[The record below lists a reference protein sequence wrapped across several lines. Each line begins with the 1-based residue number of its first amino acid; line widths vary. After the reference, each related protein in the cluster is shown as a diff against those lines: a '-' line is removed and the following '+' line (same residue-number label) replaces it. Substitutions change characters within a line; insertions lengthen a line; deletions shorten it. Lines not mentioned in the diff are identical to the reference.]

1 MSNDEVYDLESVAL
15 PRLSGATLR
24 LFVSLLESPA
34 TRWLLLDRLLREGGI
49 TRIRKLVVDAP
60 PTFFPP
66 LATKTVRPANADPS
80 VDVLQGFSRAPQ
92 QRQAGLPYDT
102 VYDYIEAYR
111 TGICSPEEVA
121 QRVLEAIADSDR
133 GETPL
138 RAFIA
143 TNRQDLMAQARA
155 AAQRYQQGKP
165 LSPLDG
171 VPVAVKDEFDMLP
184 YGTSLGTSFL
194 GHQPAREDAT
204 IVTRLRS
211 AGALLIG
218 KANMHEIGIGVT
230 GQNPHHGTVR
240 NPFHPGHHTGGSSSG
255 PAAAVAA
262 GICPLALGAD
272 GGGSIRIPAS
282 FCGVVGL
289 KPTQGRVSEFGS
301 GPLAWSVDCLGPIG
315 ATARDAAL
323 GYLVIAGPD
332 PKDSNTFDQPQLT
345 LEGFDDF
352 NLTGL
357 TFGIFRPWF
366 KHASSAM
373 VGGCED
379 VLEGLEGLGAQVHEI
394 EIPDLDA
401 ARIAHLI
408 TIGSEIASAMDAYY
422 QDQRQHFSLEI
433 RINLALTRVF
443 TSRDY
448 VKAQRI
454 RTQTIENFER
464 VFKKV
469 DVIVTPSVGLTA
481 PPIRSDALPDGDSD
495 LSLLTEI
502 MRFATPANLTGHPAI
517 SVPAGYDEAGL
528 PIGIQFI
535 GRAWQEH
542 VLLRL
547 AHAVEQIVERK
558 TPQVFYKIL

>member
-1 MSNDEVYDLESVAL
+1 MSNDDVYDLKSVAL

-49 TRIRKLVVDAP
+49 TRIRELVVDAP
-60 PTFFPP
+60 PTFIPP
-66 LATKTVRPANADPS
+66 MATKMVKPASEGFSA
-80 VDVLQGFSRAPQ
+80 DVLEEFSRAPY

-102 VYDYIEAYR
+102 VFDYMEAYLD
-111 TGICSPEEVA
+111 GSCSPEEVA

-133 GETPL
+133 GEMPL

-143 TNRQDLMAQARA
+143 NDRQDLMVQAQA
-155 AAQRYQQGKP
+155 AAQRYKQGKP

-184 YGTSLGTSFL
+184 YRTSLGTSFL

-204 IVTRLRS
+204 IVARLRS

-218 KANMHEIGIGVT
+218 KTNMHEIGIGVT

-240 NPFHPGHHTGGSSSG
+240 NPYQPNHYTGGSSSG

-323 GYLVIAGPD
+323 GYLVMAGPD
-332 PKDSNTFDQPQLT
+332 PKDPNTFGQPQLT
-345 LEGFDDF
+345 LEGFDDS

-373 VGGCED
+373 VEGCEG
-379 VLEGLEGLGAQVHEI
+379 VLEGLEQLGVQVQEI

-401 ARIAHLI
+401 ARIAHLV
-408 TIGSEIASAMDAYY
+408 TIGSEIAAAMDAYY
-422 QDQRQHFSLEI
+422 QDHRRHFSLEV
-433 RINLALTRVF
+433 RINLALARVF
-443 TSRDY
+443 TSMDY

-464 VFKKV
+464 AFEKV
-469 DVIVTPSVGLTA
+469 DVIVTPSAGLTA
-481 PPIRSDALPDGDSD
+481 PLIQPDALPEGDSD

-517 SVPAGYDEAGL
+517 SVPAGYDEEGL

-535 GRAWQEH
+535 GGAWQEH

-558 TPQVFYKIL
+558 RPQIFYKIL

>member
-1 MSNDEVYDLESVAL
+1 MPNNDVYDLKSAAL
-15 PRLSGATLR
+15 PRLSGSSLR
-24 LFVSLLESPA
+24 LFVRLLESPA
-34 TRWLLLDRLLREGGI
+34 SRWLLLERLLREGGI

-60 PTFFPP
+60 PTFIPSM
-66 LATKTVRPANADPS
+66 TSSMVRPAS
-80 VDVLQGFSRAPQ
+80 VAVSEDILEGFSRAPR
-92 QRQAGLPYDT
+92 QRQAGLPYDI
-102 VYDYIEAYR
+102 VYDYVEAYR
-111 TGICSPEEVA
+111 DGSCSPEEVA

-133 GETPL
+133 GERPL

-143 TNRQDLMAQARA
+143 NDRQDLMIQAQA
-155 AAQRYQQGKP
+155 AAQRYKQGKP

-194 GHQPAREDAT
+194 GHQPARDDAT
-204 IVTRLRS
+204 IVARLRS
-211 AGALLIG
+211 VGALLIG
-218 KANMHEIGIGVT
+218 KTNMHEIGIGVT

-323 GYLVIAGPD
+323 GYLVMAGPD
-332 PKDSNTFDQPQLT
+332 PKDPNTFGQPQPT

-366 KHASSAM
+366 KHASSVM
-373 VGGCED
+373 VEGCED
-379 VLEGLEGLGAQVHEI
+379 VLEGLEQLGAQVQEI
-394 EIPDLDA
+394 EIRDLDA
-401 ARIAHLI
+401 ARIAHLV
-408 TIGSEIASAMDAYY
+408 TIGSEIAAAMDAYY
-422 QDQRQHFSLEI
+422 QDHRRDFSLEI
-433 RINLALTRVF
+433 RINLALARAL
-443 TSRDY
+443 TSVDY

-464 VFKKV
+464 AFEKV

-481 PPIRSDALPDGDSD
+481 PPIRADALPDGDSD
-495 LSLLTEI
+495 LSLLIEI

-517 SVPAGYDEAGL
+517 SVPAGYDEEGL

>member
-1 MSNDEVYDLESVAL
+1 MSNDEVYDLKSVAL

-49 TRIRKLVVDAP
+49 TQIRKLVVDAP
-60 PTFFPP
+60 PTFIPP
-66 LATKTVRPANADPS
+66 MATKTVRPASAGFS
-80 VDVLQGFSRAPQ
+80 ADVLAGLSRAPQ
-92 QRQAGLPYDT
+92 QRQAGLAYDT
-102 VYDYIEAYR
+102 VYDYAEAYR
-111 TGICSPEEVA
+111 TGSCSPEEVA

-143 TNRQDLMAQARA
+143 TNRQDLMAQAQA
-155 AAQRYQQGKP
+155 AAQRHKQGKP
-165 LSPLDG
+165 LSTLDG

-204 IVTRLRS
+204 IVARLRS

-218 KANMHEIGIGVT
+218 KTNMHEIGIGVT

-282 FCGVVGL
+282 FC
-289 KPTQGRVSEFGS
+289 EFGS

-323 GYLVIAGPD
+323 GYLVMAGPD
-332 PKDSNTFDQPQLT
+332 PKDSSTFDQPQLT
-345 LEGFDDF
+345 LEGFDDL

-373 VGGCED
+373 VEGCEGA
-379 VLEGLEGLGAQVHEI
+379 LEGLEGLGAQVQEI

-401 ARIAHLI
+401 ARISHLI
-408 TIGSEIASAMDAYY
+408 TIGSEIATAMDAYY
-422 QDQRQHFSLEI
+422 QDHRRDFSLEV
-433 RINLALTRVF
+433 RINLALARVF
-443 TSRDY
+443 SSRDY

-454 RTQTIENFER
+454 RTKIIEDFER
-464 VFKKV
+464 AFEKV

-481 PPIRSDALPDGDSD
+481 PPIRADALPDGDSD

-517 SVPAGYDEAGL
+517 SVPAGYDERGL

>member
-1 MSNDEVYDLESVAL
+1 MTSSM
-15 PRLSGATLR
+15 
-24 LFVSLLESPA
+24 
-34 TRWLLLDRLLREGGI
+34 
-49 TRIRKLVVDAP
+49 
-60 PTFFPP
+60 
-66 LATKTVRPANADPS
+66 VRPAS
-80 VDVLQGFSRAPQ
+80 VAVSEDILEGFSRAPR
-92 QRQAGLPYDT
+92 QRQAGLPYDI
-102 VYDYIEAYR
+102 VYDYVEAYR
-111 TGICSPEEVA
+111 DGSCSPEEVA

-133 GETPL
+133 GERPL

-143 TNRQDLMAQARA
+143 NDRQDLMIQAQA
-155 AAQRYQQGKP
+155 AAQRYKQGKP

-194 GHQPAREDAT
+194 GHQPARDDAT
-204 IVTRLRS
+204 IVARLRS
-211 AGALLIG
+211 VGALLIG
-218 KANMHEIGIGVT
+218 KTNMHEIGIGVT

-323 GYLVIAGPD
+323 GYLVMAGPD
-332 PKDSNTFDQPQLT
+332 PKDPNTFGQPQPT

-366 KHASSAM
+366 KHASSVM
-373 VGGCED
+373 VEGCED
-379 VLEGLEGLGAQVHEI
+379 VLEGLEQLGAQVQEI
-394 EIPDLDA
+394 EIRDLDA
-401 ARIAHLI
+401 ARIAHLV
-408 TIGSEIASAMDAYY
+408 TIGSEIAAAMDAYY
-422 QDQRQHFSLEI
+422 QDHRRDFSLEI
-433 RINLALTRVF
+433 RINLALARAL
-443 TSRDY
+443 TSVDY

-464 VFKKV
+464 AFEKV

-481 PPIRSDALPDGDSD
+481 PPIRADALPDGDSD
-495 LSLLTEI
+495 LSLLIEI

-517 SVPAGYDEAGL
+517 SVPAGYDEEGL

>member
-1 MSNDEVYDLESVAL
+1 MPNNDVYDLKSAAL
-15 PRLSGATLR
+15 PRLSGSSLR
-24 LFVSLLESPA
+24 LFVRLLESPA
-34 TRWLLLDRLLREGGI
+34 TRWLLLERLLREGGI

-60 PTFFPP
+60 PTFIPSM
-66 LATKTVRPANADPS
+66 TSSMVRPAS
-80 VDVLQGFSRAPQ
+80 VAVSEDILEGFSRAPR
-92 QRQAGLPYDT
+92 QRQAGLPYDI
-102 VYDYIEAYR
+102 VYDYVEAYR
-111 TGICSPEEVA
+111 DGSCSPEEVA

-133 GETPL
+133 GERPL

-143 TNRQDLMAQARA
+143 NDRQDLMIQAQA
-155 AAQRYQQGKP
+155 AAQRYKQGKP

-194 GHQPAREDAT
+194 GHQPARDDAT
-204 IVTRLRS
+204 IVARLRS
-211 AGALLIG
+211 VGALLIG
-218 KANMHEIGIGVT
+218 KTNMHEIGIGVT

-323 GYLVIAGPD
+323 GYLVMAGPD
-332 PKDSNTFDQPQLT
+332 PKDPNTFGQPQPT

-366 KHASSAM
+366 KHASSVM
-373 VGGCED
+373 VEGCED
-379 VLEGLEGLGAQVHEI
+379 VLEGLEQLGAQVQEI
-394 EIPDLDA
+394 EIRDLDA
-401 ARIAHLI
+401 ARIAHLV
-408 TIGSEIASAMDAYY
+408 TIGSEIAAAVDAYY
-422 QDQRQHFSLEI
+422 QDHRRDFSLEI
-433 RINLALTRVF
+433 RINLALARAL
-443 TSRDY
+443 TSVDY

-464 VFKKV
+464 AFEKV

-481 PPIRSDALPDGDSD
+481 PPIRADALPDGDSD
-495 LSLLTEI
+495 LSLLIEI

-517 SVPAGYDEAGL
+517 SVPAGYDEEGL

>member
-1 MSNDEVYDLESVAL
+1 MPNNDVYDLKSAAL
-15 PRLSGATLR
+15 PRLSGSSLR
-24 LFVSLLESPA
+24 LFVRLLESPA
-34 TRWLLLDRLLREGGI
+34 TRWLLLERLLREGGI

-60 PTFFPP
+60 PTFIPSM
-66 LATKTVRPANADPS
+66 TSSMVRPAS
-80 VDVLQGFSRAPQ
+80 VAVSEDILEGFSRAPR
-92 QRQAGLPYDT
+92 QRQAGLPYDI
-102 VYDYIEAYR
+102 VYDYVEVYR
-111 TGICSPEEVA
+111 DGSCSPEEVA

-133 GETPL
+133 GERPL

-143 TNRQDLMAQARA
+143 NDRQDLMIQAQA
-155 AAQRYQQGKP
+155 AAQRYKQGKP

-194 GHQPAREDAT
+194 GHQPARDDAT
-204 IVTRLRS
+204 IVARLRS
-211 AGALLIG
+211 VGALLIG
-218 KANMHEIGIGVT
+218 KTNMHEIGIGVT

-323 GYLVIAGPD
+323 GYLVMAGPD
-332 PKDSNTFDQPQLT
+332 PKDPNTFGQPQPT

-366 KHASSAM
+366 KHASSVM
-373 VGGCED
+373 VEGCED
-379 VLEGLEGLGAQVHEI
+379 VLEGLEQLGAQVQEI
-394 EIPDLDA
+394 EIRDLDA
-401 ARIAHLI
+401 ARIAHLV
-408 TIGSEIASAMDAYY
+408 TIGSEIAAAVDAYY
-422 QDQRQHFSLEI
+422 QGHRRDFSLEI
-433 RINLALTRVF
+433 RINLALARAL
-443 TSRDY
+443 TSVDY

-464 VFKKV
+464 AFEKV

-481 PPIRSDALPDGDSD
+481 PPIRADALPDGDSD
-495 LSLLTEI
+495 LSLLIEI

-517 SVPAGYDEAGL
+517 SVPAGYDEEGL